1 MTNVKFDGSCVIE
14 FAPWLEKALEQKQSS
29 KTAMMPTVAAPIVD
43 QEYVESDH
51 RNKIPVEPI
60 RSLNDIERIK
70 QYFLT
75 TKGHGNTK
83 IRNYAYFVLSLN
95 VARRGGDIVE
105 LRVCDVL
112 NVDGAFK
119 SHIIFDHEQKTDK
132 RSMILLNSKT
142 AEALKMY
149 FDTLGEYRMSDWLFP
164 KLNNPAEH
172 MSVDGMRRMLQRA
185 VKALDIDMKIGT
197 HSLRKTMPYHVITN
211 STNTEDE
218 VIVSQFLKHS
228 NIKTTYHYIGRS
240 QSEMDEF
247 VEVHGL

>member
-1 MTNVKFDGSCVIE
+1 MTQYQVDGSCVIE
-14 FAPWLEKALEQKQSS
+14 IAPWLEKTLES
-29 KTAMMPTVAAPIVD
+29 KKNKAISVAAPIVD
-43 QEYVESDH
+43 QEYIESDH
-51 RNKIPVEPI
+51 RNKTPVEPI
-60 RSLNDIERIK
+60 RSLDDIERIK

-75 TKGHGNTK
+75 TKGHGNTM

-105 LRVCDVL
+105 LRVRDVL
-112 NVDGAFK
+112 NVDGTFK
-119 SHIIFDHEQKTDK
+119 SHIVFSHEQKTDK

-149 FDTLGEYRMSDWLFP
+149 FDTLKEYRMSDWLFP

-185 VKALDIDMKIGT
+185 VAALGIDMKIGT

-218 VIVSQFLKHS
+218 VIVSQFLRHS

-240 QSEMDEF
+240 QSEMDSF
-247 VEVHGL
+247 VEAHGL

>member
-1 MTNVKFDGSCVIE
+1 MMNTKIDGTCVVE
-14 FAPWLEKALEQKQSS
+14 FAPWLEKALAEKNKKSLS
-29 KTAMMPTVAAPIVD
+29 VAAPIID
-43 QEYVESDH
+43 QEYENSDH
-51 RNKIPVEPI
+51 RDKTPVEPI
-60 RSLNDIERIK
+60 RSLDDIERIK

-95 VARRGGDIVE
+95 LARRGGDIVK

-112 NVDGAFK
+112 NADGTFK
-119 SHIIFDHEQKTDK
+119 SHVIFNHEQKTDK

-142 AEALKMY
+142 IEALKIY
-149 FDTLGEYRMSDWLFP
+149 FDSLKEYRMSDWLFP
-164 KLNNPAEH
+164 KLNNPSEH

-185 VKALDIDMKIGT
+185 VAALNIDMKIGT

-211 STNTEDE
+211 STSTEDE

-240 QSEMDEF
+240 QSEMDNF
-247 VEVHGL
+247 VEANGL